1 METRL
6 YQRAIDV
13 MTSFPCNYVPNQFK
27 HRKLCFVQLQSM
39 VRRHFVSKGTKQLHF
54 VLRCGS
60 LELSDTKA
68 MLYS

>member
-6 YQRAIDV
+6 YQRAVDV

-39 VRRHFVSKGTKQLHF
+39 VRRHFVSKSTKQLH
-54 VLRCGS
+54 
-60 LELSDTKA
+60 LS
-68 MLYS
+68 MF